1 MLATLHHLSLR
12 PAWLT
17 GPSLV
22 FVGTGVAGEMW
33 TELAKHEVEHTKA
46 HAHTGPLA
54 NVRER
59 GKEFRQQ
66 RDRDVDRY
74 YTANRIYDRFFES
87 DIGCPFLEVTRAGAL
102 KPVLDHSMRWPYH
115 SPPSVRVP

>member
-1 MLATLHHLSLR
+1 MADGPTMVR
-12 PAWLT
+12 

-22 FVGTGVAGEMW
+22 LCGTGVANEMW

-46 HAHTGPLA
+46 HAHTGRLA

-59 GKEFRQQ
+59 GKEFRQH

-74 YTANRIYDRFFES
+74 YTASRIYDRFFES

-102 KPVLDHSMRWPYH
+102 KPTLDQRMRWPYD
-115 SPPSVRVP
+115 PAPSVRVP